1 MRQIVAHDLHRN
13 GQRTNVMQSA
23 SPCRHT
29 RESTFVKHRPIAAV
43 LLFFFTLLHAV
54 NAMAIEE
61 PAYSV
66 VATVDDIEYRQ
77 YAPYLVAETI
87 VEATTDRNDAANIGF
102 KRLFDYIT
110 GDNKSQSKIAMT
122 APVQQSQ
129 VSEKI
134 AMTAPVQ
141 QQQSG
146 AGWSVAFVVPGEYTL
161 ATVPMPASPL
171 VSIREVPGHLLAVH
185 RYSGRWTDANL
196 RKHESVLMEALE
208 KAGDVT
214 PPVCRRCLFVCCLQF
229 DLPPDDPVTAA

>member
-1 MRQIVAHDLHRN
+1 MN
-13 GQRTNVMQSA
+13 MNT
-23 SPCRHT
+23 
-29 RESTFVKHRPIAAV
+29 VKNTAV
-43 LLFFFTLLHAV
+43 LLFFFTLFYAV

-87 VEATTDRNDAANIGF
+87 VEATADRNDAANVGF
-102 KRLFDYIT
+102 RRLFDYIT
-110 GDNKSQSKIAMT
+110 GDNQSQSKIAMT
-122 APVQQSQ
+122 APVQQTQ

-161 ATVPMPASPL
+161 DTVPMPANPL

-196 RKHESVLMEALE
+196 RKHETVLMQALE
-208 KAGDVT
+208 KAGVT
-214 PPVCRRCLFVCCLQF
+214 VTGELMSAAYNPPFMPPFLRRNEVMV
-229 DLPPDDPVTAA
+229 PVLASPGL

>member
-1 MRQIVAHDLHRN
+1 MNMNTIKN
-13 GQRTNVMQSA
+13 T
-23 SPCRHT
+23 
-29 RESTFVKHRPIAAV
+29 AV
-43 LLFFFTLLHAV
+43 LLFFFTLFYAV

-77 YAPYLVAETI
+77 YAPYLVAETM
-87 VEATTDRNDAANIGF
+87 VEATADRNDAANIGF
-102 KRLFDYIT
+102 RRLFDYIT

-122 APVQQSQ
+122 APVQQTQ

-161 ATVPMPASPL
+161 DTVPMPASPL
-171 VSIREVPGHLLAVH
+171 VNIREVPGQLVAVH

-196 RKHESVLMEALE
+196 EKHQAVLMEALE
-208 KAGDVT
+208 KAGVT
-214 PPVCRRCLFVCCLQF
+214 VTGEPMSAAYNPPFMPPFLRRNEVMV
-229 DLPPDDPVTAA
+229 PVGAVPGL

>member
-1 MRQIVAHDLHRN
+1 MNMNTIKN
-13 GQRTNVMQSA
+13 T
-23 SPCRHT
+23 
-29 RESTFVKHRPIAAV
+29 AV
-43 LLFFFTLLHAV
+43 LLFFFTLFYAV

-77 YAPYLVAETI
+77 YAPYLVAETM
-87 VEATTDRNDAANIGF
+87 VEATADRNDAANIGF
-102 KRLFDYIT
+102 RRLFDYIT

-122 APVQQSQ
+122 APVQQTQ

-161 ATVPMPASPL
+161 DTVPMPASPL
-171 VSIREVPGHLLAVH
+171 VNIREVPGQLLAVH
-185 RYSGRWTDANL
+185 RYSGRWTDANQ
-196 RKHESVLMEALE
+196 RKHETVLMEALE
-208 KAGDVT
+208 KAGVT
-214 PPVCRRCLFVCCLQF
+214 VTGELMSAAYNPPFMPPFLRRNEVMVAVGSV
-229 DLPPDDPVTAA
+229 PGR

>member
-1 MRQIVAHDLHRN
+1 MNMNKV
-13 GQRTNVMQSA
+13 TN
-23 SPCRHT
+23 T
-29 RESTFVKHRPIAAV
+29 AV
-43 LLFFFTLLHAV
+43 LLFLFTLLHSV

-87 VEATTDRNDAANIGF
+87 VEATADRNDAANIGF
-102 KRLFDYIT
+102 RRLFDYIT

-122 APVQQSQ
+122 APVQQTQ

-146 AGWSVAFVVPGEYTL
+146 AGWSVAFVVPVEYTL
-161 ATVPMPASPL
+161 DTVPMPASPL
-171 VSIREVPGHLLAVH
+171 VNIREVPGQLLAVH
-185 RYSGRWTDANL
+185 RYSGRWTDANQ
-196 RKHESVLMEALE
+196 RKHETVLMEALE
-208 KAGDVT
+208 KAGVT
-214 PPVCRRCLFVCCLQF
+214 VTGELMSAAYNPPFMPPFLRRNEVMV
-229 DLPPDDPVTAA
+229 PVQASPAL

>member
-1 MRQIVAHDLHRN
+1 MNMNTIKN
-13 GQRTNVMQSA
+13 T
-23 SPCRHT
+23 
-29 RESTFVKHRPIAAV
+29 AV
-43 LLFFFTLLHAV
+43 LLFFFTLFYAV

-77 YAPYLVAETI
+77 YAPYLVAETM
-87 VEATTDRNDAANIGF
+87 VEATADRNDAANIGF
-102 KRLFDYIT
+102 RRLFDYIT

-122 APVQQSQ
+122 APVQQTQ

-161 ATVPMPASPL
+161 DTVPMPASPL
-171 VSIREVPGHLLAVH
+171 VNIREVPGQLLAVH

-196 RKHESVLMEALE
+196 EKHQAVLMEALE
-208 KAGDVT
+208 KAGVT
-214 PPVCRRCLFVCCLQF
+214 VTGELMSAAYNPPFMPPFLRRNEVMVAVGSV
-229 DLPPDDPVTAA
+229 PGR